1 MGITLQRTRLGC
13 HLPRSLL
20 WIYSRCLILRRMLR
34 QWMGRAL
41 LALRRGYSNLGYRM
55 DRRLASDGSLSV
67 IYLSASF
74 SLPSLSPYSVQP
86 RISSHSGGCAVASGL
101 RASIFILPMYI
112 SYYLHPMT
120 HLRFSCPVIC
130 YYRCL
135 PLGFYVYHDTTC
147 TSCCLAID
155 RNRNLDNITLSL
167 YFS

>member
-20 WIYSRCLILRRMLR
+20 WIYSRCLILHRMLR

-74 SLPSLSPYSVQP
+74 SSFPIPIFRATSHFIPFRGVRCRFRFASINIYSPHVYLILSSSHDAPSVFLPCHLLLSLSPSRVLCIPRYHVYILLFSYRSQP
-86 RISSHSGGCAVASGL
+86 
-101 RASIFILPMYI
+101 
-112 SYYLHPMT
+112 
-120 HLRFSCPVIC
+120 
-130 YYRCL
+130 
-135 PLGFYVYHDTTC
+135 
-147 TSCCLAID
+147 
-155 RNRNLDNITLSL
+155 
-167 YFS
+167 